1 MAVARSRV
9 AMKCAPQV
17 FLLDQFR
24 KGMFFRSFKF
34 AAIFTQLRRNEIEI
48 ESAIKFGLI
57 AHLRNFLCPSFLF
70 RFRIWRRRR
79 ETIFIQRPA
88 ALQRAAAQPDI
99 VLLISSEISEE
110 IGR

>member
-70 RFRIWRRRR
+70 RLGSGGDGARRYS
-79 ETIFIQRPA
+79 FSV
-88 ALQRAAAQPDI
+88 QPHCNARLRSPI
-99 VLLISSEISEE
+99 LCSLFPVK
-110 IGR
+110 